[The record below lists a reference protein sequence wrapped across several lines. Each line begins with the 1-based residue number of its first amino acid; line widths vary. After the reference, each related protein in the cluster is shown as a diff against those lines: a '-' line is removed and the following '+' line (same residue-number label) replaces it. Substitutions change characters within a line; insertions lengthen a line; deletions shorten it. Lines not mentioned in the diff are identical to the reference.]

1 GRMPETK
8 HKIERIKGILAHS
21 VEHAKPLLKQLH
33 PSDIAHIL
41 EDLSP
46 DARKLIIRMLP
57 VDKASDAISEMD
69 EETRP
74 EELLM
79 AMSPQR
85 AAKIIEE
92 LDPDDAA
99 DLLAQL
105 PREDLRLIF
114 ERISD
119 EEERVIQTLMTYDE
133 DSAGGIM
140 TTEVLKIS
148 AEMTKREAMEEV
160 IRISEEME
168 DFYAIYVVDDGDIL
182 LGVVP
187 LKSLIRARPWVK
199 MKELVLEALI
209 KVHVET
215 DQEEVAR
222 KIQKYNLAAIPVVD
236 HANRLLGRITFDDIM
251 DVLEEES
258 TEDILKIAGVSE
270 DEELRGSWLAAVKS
284 RIPWLLIN
292 LCTASLAGFVISR
305 FSNTI
310 DQLVIIASF
319 MPIVA
324 GVAGNGATQA
334 LAVTIRRIATNGI
347 PPSQYR
353 GVILKELSVGLVNG
367 MLLGLIV
374 GSIAYGLGG
383 NWTLGLVVFLALIGN
398 LLVAGFAGSAIPLL
412 LQRLGVDPA
421 VASSILMTAFTDI
434 LGYTL
439 LLGLAT
445 LLLT

>member
-1 GRMPETK
+1 MPETIK
-8 HKIERIKGILAHS
+8 NIERVKRVLAHS
-21 VEHAKPLLKQLH
+21 IEHAKPILKQLH
-33 PSDIAHIL
+33 PADIADIL
-41 EDLSP
+41 EDISP
-46 DARKLIIRMLP
+46 EARKVIIGMLP
-57 VDKASDAISEMD
+57 IETASEAISEMN

-79 AMSPQR
+79 ALNPKQ

-99 DLLAQL
+99 DLLSQL
-105 PREDLRLIF
+105 PREDIRRIF
-114 ERISD
+114 ARISD
-119 EEERVIQTLMTYDE
+119 EEERVIQNLMTYDE

-140 TTEVLKIS
+140 TPEVLKIPV
-148 AEMTKREAMEEV
+148 EWTKREAMAEV
-160 IRISEEME
+160 VRISEEME
-168 DFYAIYVVDDGDIL
+168 TFYGIYVVDDRDHL

-187 LKSLIRARPWVK
+187 LKTLIRARPEVRIDK
-199 MKELVLEALI
+199 LLTEKLI
-209 KVHVET
+209 KVHVDT

-222 KIQKYNLAAIPVVD
+222 QIQQYNLAAIPVVD
-236 HANRLLGRITFDDIM
+236 SENRLLGRITFDDIM
-251 DVLEEES
+251 DIMEEES
-258 TEDILKIAGVSE
+258 TEDLLKIAGVSE
-270 DEELRGSWLAAVKS
+270 DEELRGGWLNAVKS

-305 FSNTI
+305 FADTI
-310 DQLVIIASF
+310 DRAVIIASF

-334 LAVTIRRIATNGI
+334 LAVTIRRIATEGI
-347 PPSQYR
+347 PRSKYNR
-353 GVILKELSVGLVNG
+353 VILKELTVGLANG
-367 MLLGLIV
+367 FMLGLIV
-374 GSIAYGLGG
+374 GAVAYMLGG
-383 NWTLGLVVFLALIGN
+383 QPILGLVVFCSMVGN

-412 LQRLGVDPA
+412 LQRFGVDPA

-445 LLLT
+445 LLLDL